1 MWNAY
6 IPLLIKG
13 DLEMKDR
20 DHEWIIEHEK
30 ELEEKHSGKYVA
42 IVDETIVA
50 VERTSLEADRKGREK
65 SKKIPLVTYVP
76 KKGEE
81 LVLI

>member
-1 MWNAY
+1 
-6 IPLLIKG
+6 
-13 DLEMKDR
+13 MKDR

-30 ELEEKHSGKYVA
+30 ELEEKHLGKYVA

>member
-1 MWNAY
+1 MRD
-6 IPLLIKG
+6 K
-13 DLEMKDR
+13 

-30 ELEEKHSGKYVA
+30 ELEEKYSGKYVA
-42 IVDETIVA
+42 VIDEKIVA

-65 SKKIPLVTYVP
+65 TKKIPLVTYVP
-76 KKGEE
+76 RKGEE

>member
-1 MWNAY
+1 MRD
-6 IPLLIKG
+6 K
-13 DLEMKDR
+13 

-30 ELEEKHSGKYVA
+30 ELEEKYLGKYIAIIDEKIVA
-42 IVDETIVA
+42 I
-50 VERTSLEADRKGREK
+50 ERTSLEADRKGREK

-76 KKGEE
+76 KRGEV

>member
-1 MWNAY
+1 
-6 IPLLIKG
+6 
-13 DLEMKDR
+13 MKTKDI
-20 DHEWIIEHEK
+20 DHEWIIQHEK
-30 ELEEKHSGKYVA
+30 ELEEKYSGKYVA
-42 IVDETIVA
+42 VADEKIVA
-50 VERTSLEADRKGREK
+50 VERTSFEADRKGREK

>member
-1 MWNAY
+1 
-6 IPLLIKG
+6 
-13 DLEMKDR
+13 MKDR

-30 ELEEKHSGKYVA
+30 ELEEKYTGKYVA
-42 IVDETIVA
+42 VLDGKIVA
-50 VERTSLEADRKGREK
+50 VERTSLEADKKGREK
-65 SKKIPLVTYVP
+65 TKKIPLVTYVP

>member
-1 MWNAY
+1 
-6 IPLLIKG
+6 
-13 DLEMKDR
+13 MKDR

-30 ELEEKHSGKYVA
+30 ELEEKHAGKYVA

>member
-1 MWNAY
+1 
-6 IPLLIKG
+6 
-13 DLEMKDR
+13 MKDR

-30 ELEEKHSGKYVA
+30 ELEEKYSGKYVA
-42 IVDETIVA
+42 IIDEKIVA
-50 VERTSLEADRKGREK
+50 IERTSLEADRKGREK